1 MRSKEKVLLPIRPEY
16 AQGIIDGK
24 KHYEYRKKIFKKPVN
39 TIVMYV
45 TKPVGLII
53 GEFTIKRIMVDTPES
68 IWLETEAEAG
78 IKKKDF
84 DAYFKGHDK
93 AYAIELLDVM
103 AYHTPI
109 NPFLVWNH
117 FVPPQSFRY
126 I

>member
-1 MRSKEKVLLPIRPEY
+1 MRSRENVLLSIKPEY
-16 AQGIIDGK
+16 ANEIMDGNK
-24 KHYEYRKKIFKKPVN
+24 LFEYRKRIFKKPVN

-53 GEFTIKRIMVDTPES
+53 GEFTIKRIMEDTPLN
-68 IWLETEAEAG
+68 IWLETEAYAG

-84 DAYFKGHDK
+84 DTYFKGHEK
-93 AYAIELLDVM
+93 AYAIELRDVM

-109 NPFLVWNH
+109 NPFRVWNH
-117 FVPPQSFRY
+117 FIPPQSFRY